1 LFCIGV
7 KRGLVEGTLIAVF
20 EDMELRGIVGP
31 MTEEGGG
38 KWRKLHNQELRRID
52 LLLWRSSE
60 EWCDG
65 KFIWTWMGG

>member
-1 LFCIGV
+1 V

-20 EDMELRGIVGP
+20 EDRELRGIVGP

-52 LLLWRSSE
+52 LLL
-60 EWCDG
+60 
-65 KFIWTWMGG
+65 